1 MRRFRPSFRNCFA
14 AARLVLFELATARS
28 TSNASRPP
36 SNSRGRCQR
45 IGNRV
50 EYLRRRGD
58 GAALADALGAGAA
71 RPGPC
76 LQIMDFDAR
85 DFSRGRHGIVG
96 VAGVEE
102 PRVRSKSNDGTALRI
117 TSGSTAWVNAS
128 RSVLELRTGDSHGDG
143 DKGPSLV
150 VVKANHAST
159 GMTIPLQWR
168 SNLLVPVLPSTGILG
183 SIERRAAEQVFL
195 DLLDAAT
202 RQGRNV
208 SDSKHAGNYAPKTF
222 ATSPSAERYSQKEL
236 AAAMERLFTA
246 GAIRMEHYGRKSDE
260 RSRIV
265 RVVEK
270 ASDEPLC
277 GGGGGSARDSPT
289 P

>member
-50 EYLRRRGD
+50 EYLRRRAD
-58 GAALADALGAGAA
+58 GAALADALGAGVA

-102 PRVRSKSNDGTALRI
+102 PRVR
-117 TSGSTAWVNAS
+117 
-128 RSVLELRTGDSHGDG
+128 
-143 DKGPSLV
+143 
-150 VVKANHAST
+150 
-159 GMTIPLQWR
+159 
-168 SNLLVPVLPSTGILG
+168 
-183 SIERRAAEQVFL
+183 
-195 DLLDAAT
+195 
-202 RQGRNV
+202 
-208 SDSKHAGNYAPKTF
+208 
-222 ATSPSAERYSQKEL
+222 
-236 AAAMERLFTA
+236 RLTA
-246 GAIRMEHYGRKSDE
+246 GGRWIRTF
-260 RSRIV
+260 
-265 RVVEK
+265 
-270 ASDEPLC
+270 
-277 GGGGGSARDSPT
+277 GSAR
-289 P
+289 